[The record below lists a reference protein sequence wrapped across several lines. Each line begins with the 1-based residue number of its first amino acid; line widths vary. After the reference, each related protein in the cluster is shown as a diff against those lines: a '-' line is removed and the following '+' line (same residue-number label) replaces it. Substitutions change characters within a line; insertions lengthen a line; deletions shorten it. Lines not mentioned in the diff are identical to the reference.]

1 MISKSERGFT
11 LIETLIALALAS
23 AVLLPASLWLY
34 HSHASRAALTKFH
47 AVQALE
53 EEMNRAL
60 LLRLD
65 HDASSERREPFPLRL
80 RVRAAR
86 DGNETRLIGTA
97 EDRQGRIIAGMQ
109 AAWYGGS
116 P

>member
-1 MISKSERGFT
+1 MARNERGFT
-11 LIETLIALALAS
+11 LIETLVALTLAS

-34 HSHASRAALTKFH
+34 HSHASRAALAKFH

-53 EEMNRAL
+53 AEMNRAL

-65 HDASSERREPFPLRL
+65 HDAASERREPFPLRL
-80 RVRAAR
+80 RVRAVR
-86 DGNETRLIGTA
+86 DGKETRLIGTA
-97 EDRQGRIIAGMQ
+97 QDRQGRIIAGMQ
-109 AAWYGGS
+109 AAWYAGA